1 MLDILRK
8 IFPSANQR
16 RISEYTK
23 IVNKIN
29 ALEEEMS
36 SKDEIFFKEL
46 HFDEKPDE
54 EKFSH
59 IFASVREAS
68 VRTLGLRHFDCQ
80 MIGGLVLKDG
90 NIAEMKT
97 GEGKTLVATLPAVL
111 NALNGKK
118 VYVVTVNDYL
128 AERDAAWMAPIYE
141 YFGLKVSALTSTQS
155 FEEKKSSY
163 ESNII
168 YCTSSELGFDYL
180 RDNMV
185 LFRNQKSQAD
195 LNFAIIDEVDSIL
208 IDEARTPLIISGA
221 TDDDASAYPVFLKLI
236 PNLKQQLREGTDEEP
251 LSEEE
256 KGDFLIDEKG
266 RSVELTE
273 NGFEKVENFLVNR
286 NMIKED
292 ESLYTTN
299 NLKFLK
305 YIQATLKANYLF
317 EKDVHYVKEGNKV
330 VLIDDNTGRKLPG
343 RRISEGVHQALEC
356 KEKVPIQQETQTL
369 ASTTFQNY
377 FRLFDQISGM
387 TGTADTEAAEFKQI
401 YNMSVVVIPTN
412 QTMVREDV
420 NDVVYVNEED
430 KYSALLTEIK
440 EINKKEAPILVGTAS
455 IESSEK
461 VSSILKKAGIKHQV
475 LNAKYH
481 EKEAMIIEEAG
492 RPGAITIATNMAG
505 RGTDI
510 VLGGKKENDKEW
522 NKNHQKV
529 IDAGGLHVI
538 GTERHESRRIDNQLR
553 GRSGRQGDPGYSKF
567 FLSLDDTVLRLF
579 IDENR
584 KQLFSRLS
592 EGMDD
597 SSIEH
602 PLLNGAIANAQK
614 KIENRNFEIRK
625 QILEYDDVSNDQRQA
640 IYSLRNQL
648 LEEDEISETINEM
661 ITFEFKRVTNQ
672 YIPLESVESQWKAK
686 DLENFLSENYGLKTN
701 IAATINDDKSLIPET
716 INDLITEKAHSM
728 YKEKYE
734 SLGDNRLMLEKEIM
748 LQVLDV
754 HWKEHLAEIDHLRGS
769 IGLRAYAQKNPKNEF
784 KQEAYSMFEMMLD
797 EIDSETVRILFSIQ
811 FANEEMMANL
821 KQPKQEEVV
830 LEKPEAINEDLQSN
844 QPASTSEEKQN
855 PQTVTRDEPKYGRN
869 EIVKITNG
877 QETKELK
884 YKKAL
889 SLIESGEWKII

>member
-1 MLDILRK
+1 MLDLLRK

-23 IVNKIN
+23 IVKKIN

-36 SKDEIFFKEL
+36 SKDENFFKEL

-510 VLGGKKENDKEW
+510 VLGGKKEDDKEW
-522 NKNHQKV
+522 NQNHQKV

-625 QILEYDDVSNDQRQA
+625 QILEYDDVSNDQRLTV
-640 IYSLRNQL
+640 YELRNFFLEDNDNEKLIFEYLDNL
-648 LEEDEISETINEM
+648 L
-661 ITFEFKRVTNQ
+661 
-672 YIPLESVESQWKAK
+672 
-686 DLENFLSENYGLKTN
+686 
-701 IAATINDDKSLIPET
+701 
-716 INDLITEKAHSM
+716 
-728 YKEKYE
+728 
-734 SLGDNRLMLEKEIM
+734 
-748 LQVLDV
+748 
-754 HWKEHLAEIDHLRGS
+754 
-769 IGLRAYAQKNPKNEF
+769 
-784 KQEAYSMFEMMLD
+784 
-797 EIDSETVRILFSIQ
+797 
-811 FANEEMMANL
+811 
-821 KQPKQEEVV
+821 
-830 LEKPEAINEDLQSN
+830 
-844 QPASTSEEKQN
+844 
-855 PQTVTRDEPKYGRN
+855 
-869 EIVKITNG
+869 
-877 QETKELK
+877 
-884 YKKAL
+884 
-889 SLIESGEWKII
+889 